1 MAGRFNA
8 FSHKALES
16 QIRGVLRDNNIGEL
30 TSDKNMIPRAE
41 FWLVPSDYS
50 VQKKVIKVMLPSYA
64 RSLYFTTEVRSHH
77 QGNVNVSVGV
87 QGPLQ
92 PGSGAPAL

>member
-1 MAGRFNA
+1 MLSGGLQDNGTWSIECSDMAGGFNA

-50 VQKKVIKVMLPSYA
+50 VQKKVIKVMLPS
-64 RSLYFTTEVRSHH
+64 
-77 QGNVNVSVGV
+77 
-87 QGPLQ
+87 
-92 PGSGAPAL
+92 